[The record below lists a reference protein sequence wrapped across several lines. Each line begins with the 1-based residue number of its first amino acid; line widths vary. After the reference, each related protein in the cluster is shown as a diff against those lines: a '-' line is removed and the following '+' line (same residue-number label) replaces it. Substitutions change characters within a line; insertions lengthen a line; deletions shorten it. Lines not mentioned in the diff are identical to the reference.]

1 MAWALAITE
10 GAPVVR
16 IVAVT
21 VAYESDAPTDLQ
33 PVLVGLADM
42 RKHCRA
48 ERVDDLLDDLLML
61 CEDIQAARLTPD
73 PVLSLVRKV
82 R

>member
-1 MAWALAITE
+1 LAITE
-10 GAPVVR
+10 GARVVR

-42 RKHCRA
+42 REHCRA
-48 ERVDDLLDDLLML
+48 ERVDDLLDDLFML
-61 CEDIQAARLTPD
+61 CEDIQAARLTPG